1 MSNGV
6 RQGSVLSPL
15 LFSVYLDGL
24 LSEMSDCGVGCF
36 WGSLFAGAFCYAV
49 DIVLLAPCA
58 SALRTMLSICN
69 KYALSHGLKFNECK
83 TQLICFRSQSTRPCS
98 ATISFN
104 GTVLCYLDYVTHLG
118 HIITWDLSD
127 HMDIICVIRDMNRKV
142 NSILC
147 TFGSVDPFIKCFLV
161 KSFCLSLYGCT
172 LWKISTSSLKLI
184 EISLNKLLR
193 KVWNLPYNSRRR
205 ILLDFHMYQP
215 LLLCGI
221 VLMMLLFLLSH
232 CHYLNITSALFCY
245 DNYCSS

>member
-24 LSEMSDCGVGCF
+24 LSELSDCGVGCF
-36 WGSLFAGAFCYAV
+36 WGSSFAGAFCYA
-49 DIVLLAPCA
+49 DGIVLLAPCA

-69 KYALSHGLKFNECK
+69 KYAFSHGLKFNECK
-83 TQLICFRSQSTRPCS
+83 TQLICFQSQSTRPCS

-127 HMDIICVIRDMNRKV
+127 HMDTIRVIRDMNRKV

-172 LWKISTSSLKLI
+172 LWKLSTSSLKLI

-193 KVWNLPYNSRRR
+193 KFGTYHTTPIPALCTVLLGHHLLV
-205 ILLDFHMYQP
+205 ILYIIVFFLCILVLYLIVH
-215 LLLCGI
+215 LL
-221 VLMMLLFLLSH
+221 
-232 CHYLNITSALFCY
+232 
-245 DNYCSS
+245 

>member
-1 MSNGV
+1 
-6 RQGSVLSPL
+6 
-15 LFSVYLDGL
+15 
-24 LSEMSDCGVGCF
+24 
-36 WGSLFAGAFCYAV
+36 
-49 DIVLLAPCA
+49 
-58 SALRTMLSICN
+58 MLSICN

-127 HMDIICVIRDMNRKV
+127 HMDIIRVIRDMNRKV

-172 LWKISTSSLKLI
+172 LWKLSTSSLKLI
-184 EISLNKLLR
+184 EISLNKLLFE
-193 KVWNLPYNSRRR
+193 KFGTYHTTPIPALCTVLLGHHLLV
-205 ILLDFHMYQP
+205 ILYIIVFFLCILVLYLIVH
-215 LLLCGI
+215 LL
-221 VLMMLLFLLSH
+221 
-232 CHYLNITSALFCY
+232 
-245 DNYCSS
+245 

>member
-24 LSEMSDCGVGCF
+24 LSELSDCGVGCF
-36 WGSLFAGAFCYAV
+36 WGSLFAGAFCYAD
-49 DIVLLAPCA
+49 DIILLAPCA
-58 SALRTMLSICN
+58 SALRTMISICN

-104 GTVLCYLDYVTHLG
+104 DTVLCYLDYVTHLG

-127 HMDIICVIRDMNRKV
+127 HMDTIRVIRDMNRKV

-161 KSFCLSLYGCT
+161 NLSVSRYMVVLYGNY
-172 LWKISTSSLKLI
+172 LHRL
-184 EISLNKLLR
+184 LN
-193 KVWNLPYNSRRR
+193 
-205 ILLDFHMYQP
+205 
-215 LLLCGI
+215 
-221 VLMMLLFLLSH
+221 
-232 CHYLNITSALFCY
+232 
-245 DNYCSS
+245 